1 MRLLSN
7 ITFLAALLATAVSCG
22 GDDDPNPIQPPPP
35 VSQLQLACPSAIVR
49 EATSPQG
56 TDVHFDAPAPTGGQ
70 APYTVACDPGSGSVF
85 PIGETTDRCSAKDA
99 NMSQASCDFQVSV
112 RVSKT
117 LAKTKFTAF
126 GDSITEG
133 VVSLAPFIMLGPP
146 DTYPFK
152 LEQMLLQ
159 RYPVQ
164 PVLVVN
170 EGRAGEDTRQLARRL
185 PSVLNAHNPE
195 VLLLQGGINNI
206 NALPTSTQVTAFR
219 TMITDAQAHGAEV
232 IIATLL
238 PMLPSSRQYRS
249 TTPAKIDDLNAQI
262 INLAAQY
269 DLGLVDL
276 FAFFDANQQLMG
288 SDGLHPSA
296 EGQTR
301 IAELFRDEIVRRYD
315 RSSTTSFRPPWRT
328 TGTPRAL
335 GVQTRDIIF
344 TP

>member
-22 GDDDPNPIQPPPP
+22 GDDPNPIQPPPP
-35 VSQLQLACPSAIVR
+35 TTQLQLACPSAIVR

-56 TDVHFDAPAPTGGQ
+56 TDVHFDAPAPTGGKD
-70 APYTVACDPGSGSVF
+70 PYTVECEPGSGSVF
-85 PIGETTDRCSAKDA
+85 PIGETTVLCTAKDA
-99 NMSQASCDFQVSV
+99 NMAQASCDFQVSV
-112 RVSKT
+112 RVSQM
-117 LAKTKFTAF
+117 LAKTRFTAF

-133 VVSLAPFIMLGPP
+133 VVSLAPFVMLGPP

-159 RYPVQ
+159 RYPAQ
-164 PVLVVN
+164 PVPVVN

-185 PSVLNAHNPE
+185 PSVLNTHNPE

-206 NALPTSTQVTAFR
+206 NGLPTSTQISAFR
-219 TMITDAQAHGAEV
+219 TMITDARAHGAEV

-249 TTPAKIDDLNAQI
+249 TTPDKIDDLNTEI

-269 DLGLVDL
+269 NLGLVDL

-315 RSSTTSFRPPWRT
+315 VSSTTSLRFSNIRSAR
-328 TGTPRAL
+328 
-335 GVQTRDIIF
+335 
-344 TP
+344 

>member
-22 GDDDPNPIQPPPP
+22 GDDPNPIQPPPP
-35 VSQLQLACPSAIVR
+35 PPQLQLACPSAIVR

-56 TDVHFDAPAPTGGQ
+56 TDVHFDAPAPTGGVE
-70 APYTVACDPGSGSVF
+70 PYSVECEPGSGSVF
-85 PIGETTDRCSAKDA
+85 PIGETTVLCTAKDA
-99 NMSQASCDFQVSV
+99 NMAQASCDFQVSV
-112 RVSKT
+112 RVSQT

-133 VVSLAPFIMLGPP
+133 VVSLAPLIMLGPP

-159 RYPVQ
+159 RYPAQ
-164 PVLVVN
+164 PVAVVN
-170 EGRAGEDTRQLARRL
+170 EGRAGEDTRELARRL

-195 VLLLQGGINNI
+195 VLLLPRGINNI
-206 NALPTSTQVTAFR
+206 NGLPTSTQVSAFR

-249 TTPAKIDDLNAQI
+249 TTPGKIDELNTEI

-269 DLGLVDL
+269 NLGLVDL

-315 RSSTTSFRPPWRT
+315 VSSTTSLRFSNIRSAR
-328 TGTPRAL
+328 
-335 GVQTRDIIF
+335 
-344 TP
+344 